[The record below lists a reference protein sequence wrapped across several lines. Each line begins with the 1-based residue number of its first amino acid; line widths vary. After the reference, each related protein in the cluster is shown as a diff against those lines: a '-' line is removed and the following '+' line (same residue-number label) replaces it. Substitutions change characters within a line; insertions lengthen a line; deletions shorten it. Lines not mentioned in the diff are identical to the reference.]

1 MLLCADIFE
10 PAGER
15 GAARRGDRFAHGASP
30 QAVQLRARLRAR
42 RGARAKAFTLIE
54 VLAALML
61 MAIVIPVAMQ
71 GMGIASRAGVMG
83 QRKAAA
89 MRVADRLLNEYV
101 IAGQASQMG
110 TSGTVAEGAGTY
122 DWSLETQT
130 WPEDAMLQLTMRVTF
145 TVQGESFSVTASTLI
160 DPVASNDPL
169 AASAAEEPIE

>member
-1 MLLCADIFE
+1 MLLCAEIFE
-10 PAGER
+10 LANEPH
-15 GAARRGDRFAHGASP
+15 DR
-30 QAVQLRARLRAR
+30 R
-42 RGARAKAFTLIE
+42 RGAPQRTQVWARGAGGRSTGRAAQASAFTLIE

-145 TVQGESFSVTASTLI
+145 TVQGESFSVAASTLL

-169 AASAAEEPIE
+169 AAPAAEEPPP